1 MTNLFVWGCIT
12 PFPAEIIFVALA
24 LLSWVVFLEG
34 RWVFFIFKCSLVDIQ
49 LQNERKYL
57 NTKSE
62 LRCEVWSHSILTDI
76 HSGNSNTIPWTSRQP
91 YHMPLSEQCHPICQ
105 NHHSENERTKI
116 KQNVLYQL
124 ALSQVSPGHHGQVS
138 MDETSDRVSDF
149 MWPNSHNLFDDDIH
163 PRLDL

>member
-116 KQNVLYQL
+116 KQNVLP
-124 ALSQVSPGHHGQVS
+124 ARVVTSQPRSSWPGVNGW
-138 MDETSDRVSDF
+138 DL
-149 MWPNSHNLFDDDIH
+149 WPSFWFHVTKQS
-163 PRLDL
+163 